1 MSKFIVASRQATGL
15 DKTRILLETRIQELN
30 DESKKWAEVAAKA
43 KEKGKEL
50 LNLIEEL
57 KTDVVEKDTRL
68 DHLQKKNDKLST
80 LLSNAKVDVVIEFKS
95 SNEYTKLL
103 DANYAA
109 GFEDFRMEAIE
120 NFPEVD
126 FSSIK
131 LNLTA
136 ATSFLLQ
143 ASSEDVNVEDDATT
157 LPPKDDPKV
166 NAPSA

>member
-1 MSKFIVASRQATGL
+1 MSKFIAASRQATGL
-15 DKTRILLETRIQELN
+15 DKTRILLKTRIQELN
-30 DESKKWAEVAAKA
+30 DESKKWAEVAAKP

-57 KTDVVEKDTRL
+57 KIDVVEKDTCL
-68 DHLQKKNDKLST
+68 DHLQKKNDELST
-80 LLSNAKVDVVIEFKS
+80 LLSNAKADAVTEFKL

-109 GFEDFRMEAIE
+109 SFEDFRIEAIE

-136 ATSFLLQ
+136 ATSSLLQ
-143 ASSEDVNVEDDATT
+143 ASSEDVNVEDNAIT
-157 LPPKDDPKV
+157 LPPNDDTKV

>member
-1 MSKFIVASRQATGL
+1 M
-15 DKTRILLETRIQELN
+15 RILLKTRIQELN
-30 DESKKWAEVAAKA
+30 EESKKWAEVAATA

-57 KTDVVEKDTRL
+57 KADAVEKDTRL
-68 DHLQKKNDKLST
+68 DHLQRKNDELST
-80 LLSNAKVDVVIEFKS
+80 LLSNAKVDVVAEFKS

-120 NFPEVD
+120 NFPKVD

-131 LNLTA
+131 LNQA
-136 ATSFLLQ
+136 ATTSSLLQ
-143 ASSEDVNVEDDATT
+143 ANSEDVNIEDDATT
-157 LPPKDDPKV
+157 LPPKDDPKA
-166 NAPSA
+166 NTPPA

>member
-1 MSKFIVASRQATGL
+1 M
-15 DKTRILLETRIQELN
+15 N
-30 DESKKWAEVAAKA
+30 DESKKWVEVAATA

-57 KTDVVEKDTRL
+57 KTDVVEKDTHL
-68 DHLQKKNDKLST
+68 DHLQKKKDELST
-80 LLSNAKVDVVIEFKS
+80 LLSNAKADAVTKFKS

-120 NFPEVD
+120 NFPRVD

-131 LNLTA
+131 LNLTT
-136 ATSFLLQ
+136 ATSSLLQ
-143 ASSEDVNVEDDATT
+143 TSSEDVNVEDDATT
-157 LPPKDDPKV
+157 LPLKDDSKV
-166 NAPSA
+166 NAPST